1 MTPAALAPKLLL
13 EIRRRRGIGAELRIN
28 AAKQEEDRVADYKVT
43 VEEQPD
49 GKWACFLHVP
59 GEEPYNLGKT
69 FKNEERADAWLTV
82 GEATTAID
90 MAVAKLTKK

>member
-1 MTPAALAPKLLL
+1 MFWRPICFRPS
-13 EIRRRRGIGAELRIN
+13 GAEDGSSPFEN
-28 AAKQEEDRVADYKVT
+28 QSPKQEEDRVADYKVT

-69 FKNEERADAWLTV
+69 FKNEERAEAWLTV

>member
-1 MTPAALAPKLLL
+1 MPRVWRPICFATVAP
-13 EIRRRRGIGAELRIN
+13 ETDRRTVRTN
-28 AAKQEEDRVADYKVT
+28 TAKQQEDRVADYKVT

-59 GEEPYNLGKT
+59 GEEPYNLGKS
-69 FKNEERADAWLTV
+69 FKSEDRADAWLTV

>member
-1 MTPAALAPKLLL
+1 MAPNLLL
-13 EIRRRRGIGAELRIN
+13 HRRAGDGPARRENRRSN
-28 AAKQEEDRVADYKVT
+28 QQEDRVADYKVT
-43 VEEQPD
+43 VEEQAD

-59 GEEPYNLGKT
+59 GEEPYNLGKS
-69 FKNEERADAWLTV
+69 FKNEDRAEAWLTV

>member
-1 MTPAALAPKLLL
+1 VWRPICFFQPAPKR
-13 EIRRRRGIGAELRIN
+13 ERRAVRTN
-28 AAKQEEDRVADYKVT
+28 NAKQEEDRVADYKVT
-43 VEEQPD
+43 VEEQTD

-69 FKNEERADAWLTV
+69 FKNEDRAEAWLTV

>member
-1 MTPAALAPKLLL
+1 M
-13 EIRRRRGIGAELRIN
+13 RRSRIGAVKIDI
-28 AAKQEEDRVADYKVT
+28 AKQEEDRVADYKVT

-69 FKNEERADAWLTV
+69 FKNEERAEAWLTV